1 MNRRQSAFRPVV
13 VGFGPAG
20 MFAGLILAEAG
31 LRPIVLERGK
41 DIQRR
46 QQDVNAFWQQHI
58 LNEESNVQFGEGG
71 AGTFSDGKLTTG
83 IKSPFIRQVL
93 QELYEA
99 GAPEEILYAAKPHI
113 GTDRL
118 AVVVQNIRKKIECL
132 GGEVRLE
139 CRLENLILA
148 NGFIHGVTYSHLGQ
162 TVDMETD
169 AVILA
174 IGHSARDTV
183 EMLYK
188 NGAQIIQKPFSV
200 GARIEHPQKLIDKAQ
215 YGAFAGH
222 PKLGAADYKLSCHGL
237 HQRGAYTFCMCPGGT
252 VVAAASEKGGV
263 IVNGMSTLARDGEN
277 ANSALL
283 VGIDPV
289 DFPSEHPLAGMY
301 YQREIEQNAFAL
313 GGGDYRAP
321 AQLVGDFLADRE
333 SRALGNV
340 QPTCPTGVTLTNLR
354 YCLPDKVRTT
364 MQAAITEM
372 DKRLHG
378 FALPDA
384 VLTAPETRSSSS
396 VRILRDEFC
405 QCNLRGVYPCGE
417 GAGYAGG
424 IVSAAVDGI
433 KCAHAVLAD
442 EH

>member
-1 MNRRQSAFRPVV
+1 
-13 VGFGPAG
+13 

-118 AVVVQNIRKKIECL
+118 AVVVQNIRKKIERL

-169 AVILA
+169 AVIMA

-263 IVNGMSTLARDGEN
+263 IVNGMSALARDG
-277 ANSALL
+277 
-283 VGIDPV
+283 
-289 DFPSEHPLAGMY
+289 
-301 YQREIEQNAFAL
+301 RECQL
-313 GGGDYRAP
+313 G
-321 AQLVGDFLADRE
+321 
-333 SRALGNV
+333 
-340 QPTCPTGVTLTNLR
+340 
-354 YCLPDKVRTT
+354 
-364 MQAAITEM
+364 AA
-372 DKRLHG
+372 
-378 FALPDA
+378 
-384 VLTAPETRSSSS
+384 
-396 VRILRDEFC
+396 
-405 QCNLRGVYPCGE
+405 RGY
-417 GAGYAGG
+417 
-424 IVSAAVDGI
+424 
-433 KCAHAVLAD
+433 
-442 EH
+442 